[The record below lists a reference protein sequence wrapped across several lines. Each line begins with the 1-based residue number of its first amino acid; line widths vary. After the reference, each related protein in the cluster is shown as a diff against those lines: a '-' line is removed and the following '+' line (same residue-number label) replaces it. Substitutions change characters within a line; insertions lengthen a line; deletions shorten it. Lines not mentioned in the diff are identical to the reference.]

1 MIHPYTDG
9 IKYYAKLHLGCFF

>member
-1 MIHPYTDG
+1 MFYPYADG